1 MENEVI
7 RGKAQIQQDP
17 DGERIIVFP
26 SDFCEKADIRTGD
39 IYNIDVVNEE
49 IIMTFIK
56 RPNIRQ
62 KYPIAIYPGDEQTA
76 FSVFFPDIPGCFS
89 AGDSLNDAL
98 KNANEALSLH
108 LEGLSET
115 PSATSIDIHVNK
127 PEYKGCLWYMIECM
141 A

>member
-1 MENEVI
+1 MEKEII
-7 RGKAQIQQDP
+7 RGKAQIQRDH
-17 DGERIIVFP
+17 DGEKIIVFP

-56 RPNIRQ
+56 RPDVKQ
-62 KYPIAIYPGDEQTA
+62 HYPIAIYPGDEQTA

-98 KNANEALSLH
+98 KNANEALALH
-108 LEGLSET
+108 LEGLSEIPT
-115 PSATSIDIHVNK
+115 ATRIDEHVNK
-127 PEYKGCLWYMIECM
+127 PEYKGCLWTVIE
-141 A
+141 